1 MDTGQTY
8 FEPALKNV
16 KENLQ
21 NAGIT
26 DTYLQKVSCDLL
38 ENAKQNYNLLVE
50 AKTEPKSIAETLAQN
65 TNQIETILADELLFT
80 YKTVS

>member
-1 MDTGQTY
+1 M
-8 FEPALKNV
+8 KNV
-16 KENLQ
+16 KENLK

-38 ENAKQNYNLLVE
+38 ENAKQNYNPLVE
-50 AKTEPKSIAETLAQN
+50 VKTEPKSIAETLAQN
-65 TNQIETILADELLFT
+65 TNQFETISADELLFT